1 MSLNTWSI
9 IVFAIHLVFYTTMS
23 LLIATQASMSKLI
36 VFITSWVL
44 WMITILWYGIATH
57 QVGFIL
63 MFVFQLVIT
72 LGSIIFSAE
81 RYMNDNR

>member
-1 MSLNTWSI
+1 MSLNSWSI
-9 IVFAIHLVFYTTMS
+9 ILFAVHSLFYLAMS
-23 LLIATQASMSKLI
+23 FLIATEASMSKLI
-36 VFITSWVL
+36 AFILSWVT
-44 WMITILWYGIATH
+44 WMIAILWYGIDTH
-57 QVGFIL
+57 QIGFIL